1 VKVLAFDTALA
12 ACSAAV
18 WSDGAILAARLERL
32 DRGHAEALMP
42 MVEAVRTEAGLA
54 YQDIDRLAV
63 TIGPGTFTGLRIGLA
78 AARGLALAIG
88 RPLVGVTTLEAL
100 AAGVSEDERQ
110 GQAVLAVI
118 DARRS
123 EVYAQAFD
131 AGLAPLAPPSLSTV
145 TGAARLAPAP
155 LITVGSGALL
165 VQTALVADG
174 KEARVSEASETPDA
188 AVVAALAAGRAVVSD
203 EMPSPLYL
211 RAPDARLPG
220 TAARDR

>member
-110 GQAVLAVI
+110 GRSVLAVI
-118 DARRS
+118 DARRG

-131 AGLAPLAPPSLSTV
+131 AGLAPLVPPSLSTV

-155 LITVGSGALL
+155 LLIVGSGALL

-174 KEARVSEASETPDA
+174 KEARVSEAAETPDA
-188 AVVAALAAGRAVVSD
+188 TVVAALAAGRAVVSD
-203 EMPSPLYL
+203 EMPAPLYL

-220 TAARDR
+220 TTARDR

>member
-54 YQDIDRLAV
+54 YEDIDRLAV
-63 TIGPGTFTGLRIGLA
+63 TVGPGTFTGLRIGLA
-78 AARGLALAIG
+78 AARGLALAIA

-110 GQAVLAVI
+110 GRSVLAVI
-118 DARRS
+118 DARRG
-123 EVYAQAFD
+123 EVYAQTFD
-131 AGLAPLAPPSLSTV
+131 AGLAPLVPPSLSTV
-145 TGAARLAPAP
+145 
-155 LITVGSGALL
+155 
-165 VQTALVADG
+165 
-174 KEARVSEASETPDA
+174 RVSEAAETPDA
-188 AVVAALAAGRAVVSD
+188 PVVAALAAGRAVVSD
-203 EMPSPLYL
+203 EMPAPLYL

-220 TAARDR
+220 TTARDR